1 MTTYP
6 DVTVVRPFERVRFGL
21 ALDGQLGA
29 VLFDSAIVAEQVRA
43 FLAPTVD
50 LDVVA
55 LIPPARPTFRQ
66 EQP

>member
-21 ALDGQLGA
+21 ALEGQLGA
-29 VLFDSAIVAEQVRA
+29 VLFDSAVVAEQVRA

-50 LDVVA
+50 LEVVA
-55 LIPPARPTFRQ
+55 IIR
-66 EQP
+66 